1 MELIKVTLLARSF
14 HQLVQGVPAA
24 GVRQPPQ
31 FGKVPAFGG
40 ALNEFVDGVRIT
52 GFRPLP
58 EGVKFRVRC
67 VHAST
72 MGAASVGVQSK
83 RDQYRKMSIHSRL
96 WA

>member
-1 MELIKVTLLARSF
+1 
-14 HQLVQGVPAA
+14 
-24 GVRQPPQ
+24 
-31 FGKVPAFGG
+31 
-40 ALNEFVDGVRIT
+40 
-52 GFRPLP
+52 
-58 EGVKFRVRC
+58 